1 MVLFRQLQ
9 RRPVRDRRAS
19 GPMTIQLTI
28 PTNRPRVVDGSILHH
43 ISYTVNDHVLLP
55 AGFGRVRSILH
66 CHTRGVVKRRGRNNG
81 SHRGRKES
89 LLVWNVRRDNVQRC
103 FGSGLRLTRTTF
115 TYRGCLQVGVEHGG
129 TRREKGD
136 DQLHEVSLV
145 LEGTHSR
152 HPGNGLRRRRGVAHC
167 HRSVGIGHVN
177 DVMVRIH
184 RDDVIRSNA
193 LREVDIPLAA
203 AGNAAV
209 HTARAAAVAA
219 ARVVDALSIRIHVVV
234 YAAAMAVA
242 AALLLSSRV
251 TATAARLS
259 LLF

>member
-1 MVLFRQLQ
+1 M
-9 RRPVRDRRAS
+9 
-19 GPMTIQLTI
+19 
-28 PTNRPRVVDGSILHH
+28 
-43 ISYTVNDHVLLP
+43 
-55 AGFGRVRSILH
+55 
-66 CHTRGVVKRRGRNNG
+66 
-81 SHRGRKES
+81 
-89 LLVWNVRRDNVQRC
+89 LVWDVRRDNVQRC